1 MARADVVQRT
11 KPTEH
16 FSDFLNNM
24 DVHPL
29 NKTIGRVLNEDSV
42 RQSLKNLI
50 LTNIGERLFQP
61 TIGSDVYKSLFEPN
75 DVITAENI
83 SYHISSTIKHN
94 EPRVILLNVITTP
107 NQDDYSFNVN
117 IVFSLINNPATINLN
132 LILRRVR

>member
-11 KPTEH
+11 KPVEH

-61 TIGSDVYKSLFEPN
+61 TIGSDIYKSLFEPN

-107 NQDDYSFNVN
+107 QPDDYSFNVS
-117 IVFSLINNPATINLN
+117 IVFSLINNPATLNLN

>member
-11 KPTEH
+11 KPVEH

-29 NKTIGRVLNEDSV
+29 NKTIGRVLNEESV